1 MEKIFLI
8 RFNEIFLKSNGVA
21 KSFLKILRKNIQIQ
35 FKKHNLSGLINITNS
50 RIFLTD
56 FQESEI
62 DLISN
67 ILKNTFG
74 IDSFSLVDKI
84 NSSNQEDIF
93 NFIKEKYISYI
104 SENDTFKIKAR
115 CVNVGYHTKDI
126 EIKVAELF
134 KGKVNLSN
142 PQKTI
147 YIEARDNMAYIFT
160 ETISGLSGLPV
171 GSAGRNLVLIS
182 GGIDSPVASFMML
195 KRGCHNIYIH
205 FHSFPY
211 ISKRSIEKV
220 KDILATFSKYQNEIK
235 LILFPFAEIQNHIK
249 VSSHP
254 KYRIVLY
261 RRSMMRLSSLI
272 AKNLKCKSITTGE
285 SLAQV
290 SSQTLDNMTVINN
303 AVNILALR
311 PLVGFNKNEII
322 NIARNIG
329 TIEISNEQEED
340 TCTLFTPKHPN
351 ASTSLKDIKAI
362 EESINIE
369 ELEIKL
375 LEKIEVMNI

>member
-261 RRSMMRLSSLI
+261 RRSMMRI
-272 AKNLKCKSITTGE
+272 ASMIARNLKCKSITTGE

-290 SSQTLDNMTVINN
+290 SSQTLDNMAVINN

-351 ASTSLKDIKAI
+351 AGTSLKDIKAI